1 MKKIT
6 LILLL
11 IVISVGLVACSGEV
25 EDTSTYISSSD
36 FDFVVD
42 DDIDS
47 YTDFYSQ
54 WIIDDFKNVFE
65 NIYAVMY
72 FVDPS
77 DNPSDDLLDAM
88 SKVRLDEERVRLIT
102 LYFKEMEFGGQVDY
116 LKLALFMAKKITLID
131 DAVIDAEQ
139 IGTSLELPAK
149 DLMSDSEVSE
159 FIPWLQDFISFTGVT
174 TVEIGEIM
182 YEMNLKNNR
191 EDLTDTLEEMAILDK
206 EDPKWE
212 RLNTKKKEYEDKID
226 VLLNLG
232 RDLYAT
238 MTSGTLQFFFKL
250 QDTIDSISS
259 ESGLNSTLVDGFL
272 SAVNSL
278 GSEYIHILNTIKF
291 EGVEIL
297 VGLSFILDI
306 AVGGSGILGEYTSD
320 YNTKANIALDDS
332 HNIVANNFIILAYTF
347 SNVTYSTINNFFK
360 GLEAEKKAE
369 DFDEMEE
376 NALDDAEIMLLS
388 GNYTETSEEYLEK
401 IDLAA
406 DFSYKASQRR
416 MEADDYKMAY
426 ALNLAKNIAP
436 VIDET
441 DDDSQ
446 LYRFGYS
453 SGDVKFS
460 TMAEDAKKEAYI
472 NDMSNFI
479 VAWER
484 FNDYYENQEEKSDSY
499 YAQQRTEKKDD
510 LYNLFDQIINLGK
523 TMQYASVEDIRA
535 LAYTDEEKA
544 LSLEGLNNYAEFEYD
559 TFEDA
564 YEGVF
569 KDVGAGSNTLI
580 KRYYYDAQTFVNEI
594 RGTSYDDFDS
604 LKKVYAGLNSLNLG
618 DYNMSDEQKAEFDLL
633 FSEYNTFK
641 RAQEIQDYDDLSEA
655 SDDVWAL
662 SGSADSAMYS
672 AVAQAAALMFIR
684 MVADGTLDYTGNGYQ
699 NQ

>member
-1 MKKIT
+1 MKKIA
-6 LILLL
+6 LIIVL
-11 IVISVGLVACSGEV
+11 IIISIGLFACSGEV
-25 EDTSTYISSSD
+25 EEASTYISSD
-36 FDFVVD
+36 DFVFEVD
-42 DDIDS
+42 DEISDYS
-47 YTDFYSQ
+47 DFYSQ
-54 WIIDDFKNVFE
+54 WIIDDFKKVFE
-65 NIYAVMY
+65 DIYAVMY
-72 FVDPS
+72 FVEPA
-77 DNPSDDLLDAM
+77 DNPSDDLLDSM

-102 LYFKEMEFGGQVDY
+102 LYFKEMQFGGEVDY
-116 LKLALFMAKKITLID
+116 LKLALFMAEKITLID
-131 DAVIDAEQ
+131 DAVIDAEK
-139 IGTSLELPAK
+139 IGTSLDLPAK

-182 YEMNLKNNR
+182 YEMNLKNNS

-212 RLNTKKKEYEDKID
+212 RQNTKKKEYEDKIA
-226 VLLNLG
+226 VLLDLG

-250 QDTIDSISS
+250 QDTVDSISS

-278 GSEYIHILNTIKF
+278 GSEYIHILNTIQF

-297 VGLSFILDI
+297 IGLSFVLDI

-320 YNTKANIALDDS
+320 YNNKANIALSDS
-332 HNIVANNFIILAYTF
+332 HNIVANNFIILAYAF

-376 NALDDAEIMLLS
+376 NALDDAELLLLS
-388 GNYTETSEEYLEK
+388 GNYTKTSEEYLEK
-401 IDLAA
+401 ISIASDY
-406 DFSYKASQRR
+406 SYKASQRR

-441 DDDSQ
+441 DGDSQ

-453 SGDVKFS
+453 GGDVKFS
-460 TMAEDAKKEAYI
+460 TMTNDQKKEAYI
-472 NDMSNFI
+472 NDMSTFI
-479 VAWER
+479 ISWER
-484 FNDYYENQEEKSDSY
+484 FNDYYENQEEKSEGY

-523 TMQYASVEDIRA
+523 TMQYASIEDIRA
-535 LAYTDEEKA
+535 LAYTDTEKA
-544 LSLEGLNNYAEFEYD
+544 LILEALRDYAKIEYD
-559 TFEDA
+559 DFEKA

-569 KDVGAGSNTLI
+569 EDVGAGSSTLI
-580 KRYYYDAQTFVNEI
+580 RRYFIEAQTFVNEI
-594 RGTSYDDFDS
+594 RGTSYNDFDS

-618 DYNMSDEQKAEFDLL
+618 DYNMTGAQVEQFDLL
-633 FSEYNTFK
+633 FTRYNSFK
-641 RAQEIQDYDDLSEA
+641 RAQEIQDYDDLSVA

-699 NQ
+699 Y

>member
-1 MKKIT
+1 MKKIG

-11 IVISVGLVACSGEV
+11 IIISIGLVACSGEV
-25 EDTSTYISSSD
+25 EDTSTYISSE
-36 FDFVVD
+36 DFVFLID
-42 DDIDS
+42 DEITDYS
-47 YTDFYSQ
+47 DFYSQ
-54 WIIDDFKNVFE
+54 WIIDDFKKVFE
-65 NIYAVMY
+65 DIYAVMY
-72 FVDPS
+72 FVEPS

-102 LYFKEMEFGGQVDY
+102 LYFKEMQFGGQVDY

-131 DAVIDAEQ
+131 DAVIDAEK

-149 DLMSDSEVSE
+149 DLMSESEVSE

-191 EDLTDTLEEMAILDK
+191 EDLTETLEEMSVLDR

-212 RLNTKKKEYEDKID
+212 RLNTKKKEYEDKIA
-226 VLLNLG
+226 VLLDLG

-291 EGVEIL
+291 QGVEIL
-297 VGLSFILDI
+297 IGLSFVLDI

-320 YNTKANIALDDS
+320 YNTKANIALSDS
-332 HNIVANNFIILAYTF
+332 HNIVANNFIILAYSF

-369 DFDEMEE
+369 DFDELEE
-376 NALDDAEIMLLS
+376 DALDDAALLLLS
-388 GNYTETSEEYLEK
+388 GNYTESSEEYLEK
-401 IDLAA
+401 IALAS
-406 DFSYKASQRR
+406 DYSHKASQRR

-446 LYRFGYS
+446 LYRFGFS
-453 SGDVKFS
+453 SGDVKFAS
-460 TMAEDAKKEAYI
+460 MTDDQKKEAYI
-472 NDMSNFI
+472 NDMSTFI
-479 VAWER
+479 VSWER
-484 FNDYYENQEEKSDSY
+484 FNDYYENQEEKSEAY

-535 LAYTDEEKA
+535 LAYTEEEKA
-544 LSLEGLNNYAEFEYD
+544 LILSDLRDFANVEYINFE
-559 TFEDA
+559 EA

-569 KDVGAGSNTLI
+569 EDVGAGSSTLI
-580 KRYYYDAQTFVNEI
+580 KRYYNDVQNFVNEI
-594 RGTSYDDFDS
+594 RGTAYNDFDS
-604 LKKVYAGLNSLNLG
+604 LKKIYAGLNSLNLG
-618 DYNMSDEQKAEFDLL
+618 DYNMTEEQAYEFDLL
-633 FSEYNTFK
+633 FSQYNSFK
-641 RAQEIQDYDDLSEA
+641 RAQEIQDYDDLSVA

-699 NQ
+699 Y